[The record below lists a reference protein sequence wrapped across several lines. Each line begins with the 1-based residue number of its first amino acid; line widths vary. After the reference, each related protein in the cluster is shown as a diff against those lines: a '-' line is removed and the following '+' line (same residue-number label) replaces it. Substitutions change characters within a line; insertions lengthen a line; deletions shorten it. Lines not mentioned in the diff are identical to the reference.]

1 MFENDEWKVFLKTLH
16 SYLFLYLR
24 RSSSLP
30 REEEQHQSRT
40 ESENLTKTTHQIKK
54 KTWKC
59 FSLLEERNPRREEE
73 KHARSSPSCKRAPSS
88 KFRRGQH
95 RSTPHRF
102 PSTAKSYFRWKFI
115 ALPRIEAS
123 FPAGRD
129 KEKRA
134 TLFSRA
140 KDNWRPV
147 SIVPFFFSRA
157 NFALSLSVCPKKGAR
172 LRELTI
178 VKCTYGFRWFIPR
191 GTLKGEKR
199 GYLSPLSGVAVNNAF
214 AL

>member
-1 MFENDEWKVFLKTLH
+1 MKTLH
-16 SYLFLYLR
+16 SYLSLYLR
-24 RSSSLP
+24 KLSSS
-30 REEEQHQSRT
+30 REEEQHQCRT
-40 ESENLTKTTHQIKK
+40 ESENLTKSTHQIKK

-59 FSLLEERNPRREEE
+59 FSLLEGRREGE
-73 KHARSSPSCKRAPSS
+73 KHPRSSSSCKRAPSS

-157 NFALSLSVCPKKGAR
+157 NFSLSLSVRKKAHGCASWR
-172 LRELTI
+172 LLNVPTASVDLFHGGLWKERNVDI
-178 VKCTYGFRWFIPR
+178 YRPFP
-191 GTLKGEKR
+191 
-199 GYLSPLSGVAVNNAF
+199 
-214 AL
+214 ALR

>member
-1 MFENDEWKVFLKTLH
+1 MKTLH
-16 SYLFLYLR
+16 SYLSLYLR
-24 RSSSLP
+24 KLSSS
-30 REEEQHQSRT
+30 REEEQHQCRT
-40 ESENLTKTTHQIKK
+40 ESENLTKSTHQIKK

-59 FSLLEERNPRREEE
+59 FSLLEGRREGE
-73 KHARSSPSCKRAPSS
+73 KHPRSSSSCKRAPSS

-157 NFALSLSVCPKKGAR
+157 NFSLSLCPEKGAR

-191 GTLKGEKR
+191 GTLEGEKR